1 MRFVLSALCGPALR
15 MTGSGHNTDRVFQEI
30 ECIIC
35 YDKYSRQIFKQL
47 QYRSLRSLLS
57 SYFLSNSWKSCAISK
72 AHAY

>member
-15 MTGSGHNTDRVFQEI
+15 MTGSGHKTDRVEPHSQEI

-57 SYFLSNSWKSCAISK
+57 SYFLSNS
-72 AHAY
+72 